1 MESYYRPLTAM
12 GLILIA
18 SGIILVM
25 LPFIARHLPNLE
37 KLPWI
42 LIWVYRKNG
51 FYFVT
56 SPLLIILSIIS
67 ILLNLYGKNP

>member
-1 MESYYRPLTAM
+1 
-12 GLILIA
+12 
-18 SGIILVM
+18 M

-67 ILLNLYGKNP
+67 IVLNLYGKNP